1 MQHARKRSVE
11 YKSRLFCLG
20 VPALLILLLMQ
31 GPVPALVDDDRTSIP
46 EPEERRVAPARD
58 YFSSM
63 IVRPAAKHLNIPR
76 DVLQIFRSPKEAG
89 NINELDEIWDSSWFT
104 NRNFWN
110 PLSPD
115 KFSQGPVRSG
125 HAPDAG
131 PWKITK
137 CKMDGVMPGFQI
149 RDQKGDSYIL
159 KFDPPGYLELSTAA
173 DVIASKFLY
182 AAGYNVPENF
192 IVIFDEHIL
201 VPEDNLVCTG
211 AQRDQLSSSPNGL
224 ATFLQKLPHTEQ
236 GQLRAMASRFIEG
249 KIKGPFSYLG
259 VRNDDPNDRT
269 PHEHR
274 RELRGLRMIQA
285 FLNNSDVKQ
294 RNTLDTYV
302 EEDGRKFLKHYLID
316 FGDSLGSLSIRP
328 KNARDG
334 QHYLFDPVEI
344 MKTTFT
350 FGLNRR
356 GSSST
361 EIQYPSIGYIEGA
374 TFDPM
379 RWRSNSPNPAFDN
392 MTKRDGYWAAKIVSS
407 FTNDQIEAA
416 VRAGQYSDPDAERML
431 VQILQQRRDRIAE
444 YWFRQVAPL
453 DRFRFTSDG
462 LTFDDLA
469 IENNLDDAAH
479 TKYEVLV
486 DGLKVTAVTHNAS
499 QISVPIM
506 VTDSPLNVQIR
517 RSLPNERELQVTV
530 IVQSV
535 DGNPAVVGIQR

>member
-1 MQHARKRSVE
+1 MQHAPKRSVE

-20 VPALLILLLMQ
+20 VPALLILLLTH
-31 GPVPALVDDDRTSIP
+31 GLAPALVDDDRTSIP

-58 YFSSM
+58 YVSSM

-89 NINELDEIWDSSWFT
+89 NLNELDEIWDSSWFT

-110 PLSPD
+110 PLSLD
-115 KFSQGPVRSG
+115 EFGQGPVRSG

-173 DVIASKFLY
+173 DVISSKFLY

-201 VPEDNLVCTG
+201 VPEHNLVCAG
-211 AQRDQLSSSPNGL
+211 AQREQLSSPNGL

-259 VRNDDPNDRT
+259 IRKDDPNDRT

-294 RNTLDTYV
+294 LNTLDTYV

-334 QHYLFDPVEI
+334 QHYLFDPLEI

-356 GSSST
+356 GNNST
-361 EIQYPSIGYIEGA
+361 EIQYPSIGYIEGS
-374 TFDPM
+374 TFEPM

-453 DRFRFTSDG
+453 DRFRFTSNG

-469 IENNLDDAAH
+469 IENNLDNAAY

-486 DGLKVTAVTHNAS
+486 DGLNVTAASQNAS
-499 QISVPIM
+499 HISVPIM
-506 VTDSPLNVQIR
+506 VTDSPLKVQIR
-517 RSLPNERELQVTV
+517 RSSPNWRELQVTV
-530 IVQSV
+530 IIRSV